1 MRASAK
7 KIKKEPTL
15 FPYFTKDMSRLI
27 LLFIPPKTGIQIYIG
42 HPCMSSIIYSAR
54 SLPIRLRASRRR

>member
-7 KIKKEPTL
+7 KIKKEPTH

-27 LLFIPPKTGIQIYIG
+27 LLFIPKNRNTDL
-42 HPCMSSIIYSAR
+42 H
-54 SLPIRLRASRRR
+54 RASLYVVNHIFCKKSAYTIEGFA

>member
-7 KIKKEPTL
+7 KIKKEPTH

-27 LLFIPPKTGIQIYIG
+27 LIFIPQKQEYRFTSGIPVCRQSYILQEV
-42 HPCMSSIIYSAR
+42 CLYD
-54 SLPIRLRASRRR
+54 